1 MSNNEKYTI
10 KELFVNR
17 ELEQIVI
24 PEIQRDYVWK
34 KEQVEGLMNS
44 LLSDYIKFDTEKINV
59 TADNEEIKNLF
70 INYYKKQ

>member
-1 MSNNEKYTI
+1 MKPGKYTI

-34 KEQVEGLMNS
+34 KEQVEGLMN
-44 LLSDYIKFDTEKINV
+44 
-59 TADNEEIKNLF
+59 
-70 INYYKKQ
+70 